1 MSDDLVTN
9 HILFDW
15 FHRAILADAN
25 AHFLHHF
32 LNEIYV
38 KWGKKSEK
46 KVIQNKKDT

>member
-15 FHRAILADAN
+15 FHRAILVDAN

-32 LNEIYV
+32 LNEIYGEM
-38 KWGKKSEK
+38 GKKTSEK
-46 KVIQNKKDT
+46 SNTKQKDT